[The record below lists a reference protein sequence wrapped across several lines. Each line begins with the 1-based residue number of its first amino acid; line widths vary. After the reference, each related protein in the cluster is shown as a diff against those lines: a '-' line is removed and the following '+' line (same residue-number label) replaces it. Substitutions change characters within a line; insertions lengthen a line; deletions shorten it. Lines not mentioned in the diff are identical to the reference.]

1 MIPSSRAAPPPDNVP
16 CWLGLGT
23 PGAAPMRAGRGKTML
38 SRLVLLAAQL
48 VAGWVATPSLLAMLP
63 PVAGLHL
70 FAYGLVAAVVV
81 CVVGL
86 VLSHILRDTRP
97 PSGGTLAVS
106 IVLALA
112 GAALVYW

>member
-1 MIPSSRAAPPPDNVP
+1 
-16 CWLGLGT
+16 
-23 PGAAPMRAGRGKTML
+23 ML

-48 VAGWVATPSLLAMLP
+48 VAGWVATPSLLALLP

-81 CVVGL
+81 FVVGL

-112 GAALVYW
+112 GAALVYWRDHLPMELRPSARILHDNLYPLLGAVLGYALKR